1 MDVVRRFS
9 LLATAGLLGIAVML
23 GSVSARPTLSAA
35 SAGQLAAAT
44 AYFDS
49 TIVLARGA
57 RPTGPRGDK
66 LTIALGYLERLRI
79 GTGSPF
85 RLADEAVHDPRSDSA
100 SNRRIA
106 WALLGRLRRGDAYV
120 IDPVVLDGAGP
131 WSRDGHGATGAAH
144 VALIER
150 AIERAS
156 DPRAGELSVRLAY
169 MIEASKGTIAA
180 SAPEIANQVAALV
193 RDRALALEDLDEL
206 VADAA
211 ARQEDVLSMLV
222 TRRGNRAFRVEQPAM
237 APLSSELRTEA
248 MNAVPE
254 LVAALD
260 TLYRAT
266 PPAVARASYPVL
278 GRHFAERLAELG
290 AEQPTIAQVVIT
302 LRGHPRANLEATN
315 DETLAATPILA
326 TRGGTLDRRSAL
338 ATLAGAVALRAYN
351 QALPWFVGMPGPD
364 VSDLHTEFGLGSVN
378 FARGVP
384 AEWRPYYLRELRD
397 GLRDIQEVFPA
408 LSVVGLNVAFGT
420 NALPDSALAMHDPR
434 SRTLQLTIN
443 TSSGTIAHELA
454 HDLDWQTS
462 RRMFARGGGYS
473 TDRAAREERGA
484 LASSVRG
491 LAEARSM
498 RPNAAGATTASV
510 PDRPAELFARGVD
523 WFTASSLAMLGRSNG
538 FLSAVQDASL
548 PGYAAGSPT
557 AIGTAGAASL
567 ISAIDQMTY
576 ISDSIQS
583 AFEGSWADA
592 SAIDPVLVVRRVLS
606 TPVPRAAFRRA
617 GGLAAVLPP
626 LRPSLC
632 MSERSDEAR
641 ARERVAL
648 LAVEARARGVVER
661 RARYRFPG
669 ARTDWANGLLGVAPW
684 NHDGADALVASVE
697 WAIVRELR
705 EIASDQGVIDAVP
718 AAFQSGEPGCVPL
731 AH

>member
-1 MDVVRRFS
+1 
-9 LLATAGLLGIAVML
+9 
-23 GSVSARPTLSAA
+23 
-35 SAGQLAAAT
+35 
-44 AYFDS
+44 
-49 TIVLARGA
+49 
-57 RPTGPRGDK
+57 
-66 LTIALGYLERLRI
+66 
-79 GTGSPF
+79 
-85 RLADEAVHDPRSDSA
+85 
-100 SNRRIA
+100 
-106 WALLGRLRRGDAYV
+106 
-120 IDPVVLDGAGP
+120 
-131 WSRDGHGATGAAH
+131 
-144 VALIER
+144 
-150 AIERAS
+150 
-156 DPRAGELSVRLAY
+156 
-169 MIEASKGTIAA
+169 
-180 SAPEIANQVAALV
+180 
-193 RDRALALEDLDEL
+193 
-206 VADAA
+206 
-211 ARQEDVLSMLV
+211 
-222 TRRGNRAFRVEQPAM
+222 
-237 APLSSELRTEA
+237 
-248 MNAVPE
+248 
-254 LVAALD
+254 
-260 TLYRAT
+260 
-266 PPAVARASYPVL
+266 
-278 GRHFAERLAELG
+278 
-290 AEQPTIAQVVIT
+290 
-302 LRGHPRANLEATN
+302 
-315 DETLAATPILA
+315 
-326 TRGGTLDRRSAL
+326 
-338 ATLAGAVALRAYN
+338 
-351 QALPWFVGMPGPD
+351 
-364 VSDLHTEFGLGSVN
+364 
-378 FARGVP
+378 
-384 AEWRPYYLRELRD
+384 
-397 GLRDIQEVFPA
+397 
-408 LSVVGLNVAFGT
+408 
-420 NALPDSALAMHDPR
+420 
-434 SRTLQLTIN
+434 
-443 TSSGTIAHELA
+443 
-454 HDLDWQTS
+454 
-462 RRMFARGGGYS
+462 
-473 TDRAAREERGA
+473 
-484 LASSVRG
+484 
-491 LAEARSM
+491 M

-684 NHDGADALVASVE
+684 NHDSADALVASVE